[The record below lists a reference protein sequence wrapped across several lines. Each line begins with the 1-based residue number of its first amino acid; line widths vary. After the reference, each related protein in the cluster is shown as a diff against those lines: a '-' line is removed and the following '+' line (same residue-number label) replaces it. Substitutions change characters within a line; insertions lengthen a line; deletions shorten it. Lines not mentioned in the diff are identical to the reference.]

1 MKSLVIKG
9 QLREALGKKDAKKLR
24 AQELVP
30 SVMYGSNEVIHF
42 AVPFSELRQLI
53 YTPSVYLVEVDL
65 GGKIYNAIIQDIQW
79 HAVEEQVLHIDFL
92 SIQEGHPMKMDIPVN
107 ITGLAKGIKAGGKL
121 KTNMR
126 KLKVKAL
133 AENLPDTI
141 NIDVTKLGLGQS
153 IKVGDIK
160 LKDVELLDSKS
171 NVIVTVSMTR
181 AAMSAAGSA
190 AAAVEDDEDENTS
203 ENTAAAEE

>member
-9 QLREALGKKDAKKLR
+9 QLREALGKKGAKKLR

-30 SVMYGSNEVIHF
+30 SVMYGGDEVIHF

-53 YTPSVYLVEVDL
+53 YTPSVFLLEIDL
-65 GGKIYNAIIQDIQW
+65 DGKIYKAIMQAIQW
-79 HAVEEQVLHIDFL
+79 HPVEEQVLHIDFL
-92 SIQEGHPMKMDIPVN
+92 SITEGHPMKMEIPIK

-133 AENLPDTI
+133 AEHLPDTI
-141 NIDVTKLGLGQS
+141 DIDVTKLGLGQS
-153 IKVGDIK
+153 IKVGDLK
-160 LKDVELLDSKS
+160 LENVELLDSKS
-171 NVIVTVSMTR
+171 NVVVTVSMTR
-181 AAMSAAGSA
+181 AAMSAANS
-190 AAAVEDDEDENTS
+190 
-203 ENTAAAEE
+203 AAAEEDEDTSEDTAAEE

>member
-9 QLREALGKKDAKKLR
+9 QLREALGKKGAKKLR

-30 SVMYGSNEVIHF
+30 SVMYGGDEVIHF

-53 YTPSVYLVEVDL
+53 YTPSVFLLEIDL
-65 GGKIYNAIIQDIQW
+65 DGKIYKAIMQAIQW
-79 HAVEEQVLHIDFL
+79 HPVEEQVLHIDFL
-92 SIQEGHPMKMDIPVN
+92 CIQEGHPMKMEIPIK

-133 AENLPDTI
+133 AEHLPDTI
-141 NIDVTKLGLGQS
+141 DIDVTKLGLGQS
-153 IKVGDIK
+153 IKVGDLK
-160 LKDVELLDSKS
+160 LENVELLDSKS
-171 NVIVTVSMTR
+171 NVVVTVSMTR
-181 AAMSAAGSA
+181 AAMSAANS
-190 AAAVEDDEDENTS
+190 
-203 ENTAAAEE
+203 AAAEEDEDTSEDTAAEE